1 MRYHMKVVGQAASMR
16 GTVVSLN
23 PQSGE
28 FAVKFDAP
36 LAGNDG
42 VPVQTVTFTQDLPN
56 GSIAD
61 TTWGLL
67 WVVIP

>member
-16 GTVVSLN
+16 GTVISLN

-28 FAVKFDAP
+28 FAVKFDVP

-42 VPVQTVTFTQDLPN
+42 VPVQAVTFTETAT
-56 GSIAD
+56 GITD
-61 TTWGLL
+61 TTWGLI
-67 WVVIP
+67 WAVIP

>member
-16 GTVVSLN
+16 GTVISLN

-36 LAGNDG
+36 LTGNDG
-42 VPVQTVTFTQDLPN
+42 VPVQTVTFTEA
-56 GSIAD
+56 GAGITD

-67 WVVIP
+67 WAVIP

>member
-16 GTVVSLN
+16 GTVISLN

-28 FAVKFDAP
+28 FAVKFDVP

-42 VPVQTVTFTQDLPN
+42 VPVQTVTFTETGPTGIL
-56 GSIAD
+56 D
-61 TTWGLL
+61 TTWGLA

>member
-1 MRYHMKVVGQAASMR
+1 MKVAGQAASMR
-16 GTVVSLN
+16 GTVESLN
-23 PQSGE
+23 PQSGG
-28 FAVKFDAP
+28 FSVKFDAP
-36 LAGNDG
+36 LVGNDG

-56 GSIAD
+56 GAITD

>member
-23 PQSGE
+23 PQSGQ

-36 LAGNDG
+36 LTGNDG
-42 VPVQTVTFTQDLPN
+42 VPVQTVTFTEQSPT
-56 GSIAD
+56 GITD
-61 TTWGLL
+61 TTWGLV
-67 WVVIP
+67 WAVIP